1 MSSRGSTQEGRMTKN
16 YAPVPAGFYR
26 SVIFPGM
33 MFKSRAGSAISP
45 DLTDTRIPEEHRAAV
60 EAWRATVPKH
70 DSQIFGRRLK
80 TEKPRHRDLSEL
92 SALLAM
98 RSRPIGVLEDVVV
111 AEPTASV
118 KSNWSITPANDNQPP
133 EEGFGPERAVEYTP
147 SEQELE
153 ISFAK
158 VVVRYRPEPMM
169 LAGGRH
175 ESQRAGR
182 EIHAIPVE
190 GDFEYGIHLDEDG
203 GEHKVV
209 VRIGKLRFS
218 DGSQTEKGQK
228 LVMDKVVD
236 AQIDMPVGAMLGT
249 REKSKRDKGSVEDA
263 SGSNS
268 HYRWMVG
275 DARDAKTPKLR
286 HRKQEREVT
295 TKAQDRQ
302 MLADGYANTANLPTV
317 VKCPDGF
324 PAGPTKLRQ
333 LFIGGRKGKNGE
345 SGSQAWED
353 IYTETENREKFQ
365 RGLDAMQDAH
375 VRVLTE
381 AMTAKSLAELG
392 EKRGYRGRHA
402 IDAGRRLLRAANDNF
417 VKAMELAEYGAEPE
431 KREGSRKS

>member
-1 MSSRGSTQEGRMTKN
+1 MMTERTT
-16 YAPVPAGFYR
+16 A
-26 SVIFPGM
+26 
-33 MFKSRAGSAISP
+33 
-45 DLTDTRIPEEHRAAV
+45 EHRAAV
-60 EAWRATVPKH
+60 EAWRATAPKH
-70 DSQIFGRRLK
+70 DHQIFGRKPK

-98 RSRPIGVLEDVVV
+98 RSRPTGV
-111 AEPTASV
+111 AEGVPADPSPEMST
-118 KSNWSITPANDNQPP
+118 NWRLAPANDNKQP
-133 EEGFGPERAVEYTP
+133 EEGFGAERAVEYVP

-153 ISFAK
+153 NSFAK
-158 VVVRYRPEPMM
+158 VVVRYRAEPMM

-175 ESQRAGR
+175 EAQRAGR
-182 EIHAIPVE
+182 ELHAIPVD
-190 GDFEYGIHLDEDG
+190 GDFEYGTHVDEDG
-203 GEHKVV
+203 GEHKVI

-236 AQIDMPVGAMLGT
+236 AQIEMPVGAMLGT
-249 REKSKRDKGSVEDA
+249 KERSTRDKGGAEDA

-275 DARDAKTPKLR
+275 AARTAKPPKFR
-286 HRKQEREVT
+286 SRKQDREVT

-302 MLADGYANTANLPTV
+302 MLADAMAKSTAPVT
-317 VKCPDGF
+317 KCPDGF
-324 PAGPTKLRQ
+324 PAGPTNLRQ

-365 RGLDAMQDAH
+365 RGLDAMQDSH

-381 AMTAKSLAELG
+381 AMSAKSLAELG
-392 EKRGYRGRHA
+392 EKRGYKGRHA
-402 IDAGRRLLRAANDNF
+402 VDAGRRLLRAANDNF
-417 VKAMELAEYGAEPE
+417 LKAMELAEYGAEPE
-431 KREGSRKS
+431 RREVSRKS

>member
-1 MSSRGSTQEGRMTKN
+1 MERTT
-16 YAPVPAGFYR
+16 
-26 SVIFPGM
+26 
-33 MFKSRAGSAISP
+33 
-45 DLTDTRIPEEHRAAV
+45 TEHRAAV
-60 EAWRATVPKH
+60 EAWRATAPKH
-70 DSQIFGRRLK
+70 DHEIFGRRLK
-80 TEKPRHRDLSEL
+80 TEKPRHRGFSEL

-98 RSRPIGVLEDVVV
+98 RNRPDGVLEGVVV
-111 AEPTASV
+111 AEPAAPV
-118 KSNWSITPANDNQPP
+118 KSNWRLMPANDNNPP
-133 EEGFGPERAVEYTP
+133 EDGYGAERAVEYVP

-153 ISFAK
+153 NSYAK
-158 VVVRYRPEPMM
+158 VVVRYRREPMM

-175 ESQRAGR
+175 ESQRADR
-182 EIHAIPVE
+182 EIHAIPVA
-190 GDFEYGIHLDEDG
+190 GDFEYGTHVDEDG
-203 GEHKVV
+203 GEHKVI
-209 VRIGKLRFS
+209 VRIGNLRFS

-249 REKSKRDKGSVEDA
+249 REKSKRDKGGIEDA

-275 DARDAKTPKLR
+275 AARAAKPPKLR
-286 HRKQEREVT
+286 PRKQEREVT
-295 TKAQDRQ
+295 TKSQDRQ
-302 MLADGYANTANLPTV
+302 MLADAYANTAVLPTV
-317 VKCPDGF
+317 LKCPDGF
-324 PAGPTKLRQ
+324 PASPANLRQ
-333 LFIGGRKGKNGE
+333 LFIAGRKGKNGE

-353 IYTETENREKFQ
+353 IYTEKENREKFQ
-365 RGLDAMQDAH
+365 RGLDAMQDEH